1 MWYHKIEPN
10 GKEAMN
16 KNNIDFIKENNLYF
30 NTKVL
35 EQPVFKNSLKVF
47 KLYDPQK
54 NTSIRNFFIFNEP
67 NYEEFEN
74 NAFQYSYGLLKKLP
88 DGYSINFDFVIFHNE
103 EKQVLELKADLI
115 ISPLERVISNKIA
128 FAENYLELQIK
139 LTDELIKYII

>member
-1 MWYHKIEPN
+1 MRNKLTQENSTAKAVILAGLKKILFPK
-10 GKEAMN
+10 KETSFV
-16 KNNIDFIKENNLYF
+16 DFIKENNLYF

-88 DGYSINFDFVIFHNE
+88 DGYSINFDFVNIKTFFFHRFN
-103 EKQVLELKADLI
+103 
-115 ISPLERVISNKIA
+115 
-128 FAENYLELQIK
+128 
-139 LTDELIKYII
+139 